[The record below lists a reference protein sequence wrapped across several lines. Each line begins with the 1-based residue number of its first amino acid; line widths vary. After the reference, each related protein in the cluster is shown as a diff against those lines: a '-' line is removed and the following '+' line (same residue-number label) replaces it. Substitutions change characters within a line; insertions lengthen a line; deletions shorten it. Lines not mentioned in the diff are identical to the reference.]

1 MTTLTSTGISI
12 ANDCLIY
19 TRHAADGVAEITFN
33 RPAKLN
39 ALDLDMAAAFA
50 QAAMNAGN
58 DPTVRVLVIAG
69 RGTSFMSGGDIRA
82 FYDLLPKPASY
93 RRDYFGRLLDFTHQA
108 VTALRRMEKPV
119 IAGIHGTA
127 AGPGIGI
134 TLACDLV
141 VASDKAMFQMAYGPL
156 GATPDAGATHS
167 LPRLV
172 GARRAAEL
180 ALMDRRLT
188 ALEALDL
195 GLINRICPSAM
206 LAEETRCVARKL
218 ASGAATASGRTKRL
232 LYLSL
237 EHNFQQQLAAER
249 EMFLAGLDSPEFVEG
264 ITAFIERRRPH
275 FGG

>member
-1 MTTLTSTGISI
+1 MTTTMTH
-12 ANDCLIY
+12 DCLLY
-19 TRHAADGVAEITFN
+19 TRHGAEGVAEITFN
-33 RPAKLN
+33 RPALMN

-50 QAAMNAGN
+50 EAATMAAN
-58 DPTVRVLVIAG
+58 DPQVRVLVVTG
-69 RGTSFMSGGDIRA
+69 RGTSFMSGGDIHA
-82 FYDLLPKPASY
+82 FHRLLSAPAGE
-93 RRDYFGRLLDFTHQA
+93 RRDYFCRLMDFTHQA

-141 VASDKAMFQMAYGPL
+141 VASDKAVFQMAYGPL
-156 GATPDAGATHS
+156 GTTPDAGATHS

-180 ALMDRRLT
+180 SLLDRRLT
-188 ALEALDL
+188 ALEALEL
-195 GLINRICPSAM
+195 GLVNRICPAPM

-218 ASGAATASGRTKRL
+218 AGGAAAASGRTKRL

-249 EMFLAGLDSPEFVEG
+249 ETFLAAIDSAEFAEG
-264 ITAFIERRRPH
+264 ITAFVERRRPY
-275 FGG
+275 FGNT